1 MFDRR
6 QLSEAADAGVTGAG
20 LLTLIASL
28 LAAAAEEWVA
38 GAMATLRLN
47 GRVAIL

>member
-1 MFDRR
+1 M
-6 QLSEAADAGVTGAG
+6 
-20 LLTLIASL
+20 ISL
-28 LAAAAEEWVA
+28 LAAVAEEWVA